1 MITIIIINIVLVV
14 LSVLLLT
21 GRGDKLI
28 AGYNT
33 LTPKEREGYHV
44 KRLRLVLAVTLLL
57 TTLLLDIPFLIGDE
71 ENVMAIMA
79 SVIYIFIV
87 CFVAIFLANTWCRK

>member
-1 MITIIIINIVLVV
+1 M

-33 LTPKEREGYHV
+33 LTPKERERYHV
-44 KRLRLVLAVTLLL
+44 KRLRGVLAVTLLL
-57 TTLLLDIPFLIGDE
+57 TLLFLDIPFLMGDE

-87 CFVAIFLANTWCRK
+87 CFVAIFLANTWCKK